1 MAIDG
6 GGPSSS
12 SSSSSSVAGPV
23 LPLAGIASLVFDD
36 HITPYVALE
45 ERSMD
50 KQLRAATS
58 DDTVDARGERPVF
71 VSSTSLF
78 IYIKNGMLQCTA
90 LKREKKFFLLQRS
103 YQKKLRDCAK
113 VLEKKLPP
121 PLGQGVA
128 KLALVGAGVGAS
140 SSAQAGGGTAY
151 RIPPGEEVTVCHVI
165 NTCEYC
171 ADTVEALEDLIRDKI
186 GDKYKDKINM
196 SEEQSAFQD
205 VTAKSL
211 RVLVSGLEQRLDAT
225 LKDIS
230 RTNWS
235 TSDMV
240 GEESG
245 YVRATHLTV
254 QPFVVKVRKL
264 IPSSYF
270 CSFCDKFATAFALAY
285 YQTLV
290 GLKRISEAGTQQ
302 LPLDVYS
309 IKTLLLKF
317 PVMEAERK
325 TALGSGGPPPAI
337 ITATPTSREAPR
349 SHRQCTQRW

>member
-1 MAIDG
+1 MD
-6 GGPSSS
+6 
-12 SSSSSSVAGPV
+12 
-23 LPLAGIASLVFDD
+23 
-36 HITPYVALE
+36 
-45 ERSMD
+45 ER
-50 KQLRAATS
+50 LGAATVRRHGRLHFGKAAGLR
-58 DDTVDARGERPVF
+58 T
-71 VSSTSLF
+71 SSTSLF
-78 IYIKNGMLQCTA
+78 IHTKNSIAAVHGPS
-90 LKREKKFFLLQRS
+90 RGEKTFILLQRTPN
-103 YQKKLRDCAK
+103 QKEAAQFLRKSPGRGSFPPAPSSVRACANAHARR
-113 VLEKKLPP
+113 
-121 PLGQGVA
+121 GQ
-128 KLALVGAGVGAS
+128 AS
-140 SSAQAGGGTAY
+140 EPRRWAQAWGRRRRRDGR
-151 RIPPGEEVTVCHVI
+151 RIASRRARRSPCATSSTP
-165 NTCEYC
+165 CEYC
-171 ADTVEALEDLIRDKI
+171 ANLVRDKI
-186 GDKYKDKINM
+186 GDKYKDKIGM
-196 SEEQSAFQD
+196 SEEQGAFQN

-211 RVLVSGLEQRLDAT
+211 RVLVSGLEQRLDAAM
-225 LKDIS
+225 KDIS

-235 TSDMV
+235 TFDMV

-264 IPSSYF
+264 IPLSYF